1 MVIQR
6 LGKRVGCLVVPE
18 AFKKIDIDVNMAANE
33 VFAGMSPDMVT
44 LLAVTSTGDEDE
56 VIVPIMSGE
65 DAYDLIGDPSGLRLL
80 SHFSRFGIFA
90 PGKVHV
96 TPRDA
101 VTDDMTEEDVKDFPS
116 YDTTTL
122 VCWWD
127 GKIVAATRVLRP
139 DGCGDEESPEGI
151 RFGVPEYSDS
161 GRGQLVDALTAAAI
175 TGQMLRDAAKL
186 KAEDKSDD

>member
-1 MVIQR
+1 MI
-6 LGKRVGCLVVPE
+6 PE
-18 AFKKIDIDVNMAANE
+18 SFKKIDIDVNMAANE
-33 VFAGMSPDMVT
+33 VFEGLSPDTVT

-56 VIVPIMSGE
+56 VVIPIMSGD

-96 TPRDA
+96 TPRDT
-101 VTDDMTEEDVKDFPS
+101 VTDDMTEEDIMKFPS

-127 GKIVAATRVLRP
+127 GQIVAATRVVRP
-139 DGCGDEESPEGI
+139 DGCGDEVSPEGI

-175 TGQMLRDAAKL
+175 TGQMLRGAARL
-186 KAEDKSDD
+186 KAEEESDD